1 MADLINTYRGT
12 VMQWHCDQMGH
23 MNVMWYVGK
32 FDEATWNLFAM
43 MGASADYL
51 RKEDKAMAA
60 VDQRIQYRREL
71 LAGDTVVIDSGVLEI
86 KPKSITFV
94 HEMRH
99 ALTREVAATC
109 RLVGV
114 HMGRTTRKS
123 EPFPQR
129 VLEAARG
136 LVRTYDFGDRA

>member
-1 MADLINTYRGT
+1 MTELINTYRGA

-51 RKEDKAMAA
+51 RKEGKAMAA

-71 LAGDTVVIDSGVLEI
+71 LAGDTLVIASGVLEI
-86 KPKSITFV
+86 KPKVITFV

-99 ALTREVAATC
+99 ATTGEIAATC

-114 HMGRTTRKS
+114 HMGHTTRKS

-129 VLEAARG
+129 ILDAG
-136 LVRTYDFGDRA
+136 KSLVRSYDFGERV

>member
-1 MADLINTYRGT
+1 MALRPDGPHERD
-12 VMQWHCDQMGH
+12 V
-23 MNVMWYVGK
+23 WYVGK
-32 FDEATWNLFAM
+32 FDEATWNLFAL

-51 RKEDKAMAA
+51 RKDDKAMAA

-71 LAGDTVVIDSGVLEI
+71 LAGDTIIIGSGILEI
-86 KPKSITFV
+86 KPKVITFV

-99 ALTREVAATC
+99 AITGEIAATC

-114 HMGRTTRKS
+114 HMGHTTRKS

-129 VLEAARG
+129 ILDAAQG
-136 LVRTYDFGDRA
+136 MVRTYDFGARA

>member
-1 MADLINTYRGT
+1 MSDLINTYRGT

-71 LAGDTVVIDSGVLEI
+71 LAGDAVVVDSAVLEI

-99 ALTREVAATC
+99 ALTGEIAATC

-114 HMGRTTRKS
+114 HMGHTTRKS

-129 VLEAARG
+129 VLDAAKA

>member
-1 MADLINTYRGT
+1 MTELINTYRGA

-51 RKEDKAMAA
+51 RKEGKAMAA

-71 LAGDTVVIDSGVLEI
+71 LAGDTLVIASGVLEI
-86 KPKSITFV
+86 KPKVITFV

-99 ALTREVAATC
+99 ATTGEIAATC

-114 HMGRTTRKS
+114 HMGHTTRKS
-123 EPFPQR
+123 EALPQR
-129 VLEAARG
+129 ILDAG
-136 LVRTYDFGDRA
+136 KSLVRSYDFGERV

>member
-1 MADLINTYRGT
+1 MELINTYRGT

-51 RKEDKAMAA
+51 RVENKAMAA
-60 VDQRIQYRREL
+60 VDQRLQYRREL
-71 LAGDTVVIDSGVLEI
+71 LAGDTVAIGSGVLEV
-86 KPKSITFV
+86 KPKVITFF

-99 ALTREVAATC
+99 AISGDIAATC
-109 RLVGV
+109 RLVAV
-114 HMGRTTRKS
+114 HMGSKTRKA
-123 EPFPQR
+123 EPFPLAVAER
-129 VLEAARG
+129 ARG
-136 LVRTYDFGDRA
+136 MLREYDFCERAA

>member
-12 VMQWHCDQMGH
+12 VMQWHCDHMGH

-43 MGASADYL
+43 LGASADYL
-51 RKEDKAMAA
+51 RAEDKAMAA
-60 VDQRIQYRREL
+60 VDQRLQYRREL
-71 LAGDTVVIDSGVLEI
+71 LAGDPVVVDSGVLEI
-86 KPKSITFV
+86 KPKSITFF

-99 ALTREVAATC
+99 ALTGEIAATC

-114 HMGRTTRKS
+114 HMGHTTRKS

-129 VLEAARG
+129 VLDAAQA
-136 LVRTYDFGDRA
+136 LVRTYDFGDRS

>member
-1 MADLINTYRGT
+1 MIQTYLGT

-71 LAGDTVVIDSGVLEI
+71 LAGDTVVVDSAVLEI

-99 ALTREVAATC
+99 ALTGEIAATC

-114 HMGRTTRKS
+114 HMGHTTRKS

-129 VLEAARG
+129 VLDAAKA

>member
-1 MADLINTYRGT
+1 MTELINTYRGA

-43 MGASADYL
+43 MGASAAYL
-51 RKEDKAMAA
+51 RAEDKAMAA

-71 LAGDTVVIDSGVLEI
+71 LSGDTLTIGSGVLEI
-86 KPKSITFV
+86 KPKTITFV

-99 ALTREVAATC
+99 AITGEIAATC

-114 HMGRTTRKS
+114 HMGHTTRKS
-123 EPFPQR
+123 EPFPAR
-129 VLEAARG
+129 ILEAGKA
-136 LVRTYDFGDRA
+136 LMRTYDFGERI

>member
-1 MADLINTYRGT
+1 MSELINTYRGA

-43 MGASADYL
+43 LGVSADYL
-51 RKEDKAMAA
+51 RKEGKAMAA

-71 LAGDTVVIDSGVLEI
+71 LAGDTLVIASGVLEI
-86 KPKSITFV
+86 KPKVITFV

-99 ALTREVAATC
+99 ATTGEIAATC

-114 HMGRTTRKS
+114 HMGHTTRKS

-129 VLEAARG
+129 ILDAG
-136 LVRTYDFGDRA
+136 KSLVRSYDFGERV

>member
-1 MADLINTYRGT
+1 MSDLMNTYRGT

-51 RKEDKAMAA
+51 RREGKAMAA

-71 LAGDTVVIDSGVLEI
+71 LAGDTVVIGSGILEI
-86 KPKSITFV
+86 KPKVITFF

-99 ALTREVAATC
+99 AITGEIAATC

-114 HMGRTTRKS
+114 HMGHTTRKS
-123 EPFPQR
+123 EAFPQAIQ
-129 VLEAARG
+129 EAGKALIRH
-136 LVRTYDFGDRA
+136 YDFGERG

>member
-1 MADLINTYRGT
+1 MSDLINTYRGT

-71 LAGDTVVIDSGVLEI
+71 LAGDTVVVDSAVLEI

-94 HEMRH
+94 HEMRL
-99 ALTREVAATC
+99 ALTGEIAATC

-114 HMGRTTRKS
+114 HMGHTTRKS

-129 VLEAARG
+129 VLDAAKV

>member
-1 MADLINTYRGT
+1 MSELINTYRGA

-43 MGASADYL
+43 LGVSADYL
-51 RKEDKAMAA
+51 RKEGKAMAA

-71 LAGDTVVIDSGVLEI
+71 LAGDTLVIASGVLEI
-86 KPKSITFV
+86 KPKVITFV

-99 ALTREVAATC
+99 ATTGEIAATC

-114 HMGRTTRKS
+114 HMGLTTRKS
-123 EPFPQR
+123 EPFPPR
-129 VLEAARG
+129 ILDAG
-136 LVRTYDFGDRA
+136 KSLVRSYDFGERV